1 MKGEQTKSL
10 ILESALKLVS
20 VEGLGAI
27 SIGRLA
33 KSVGLSKSGLFAHFN
48 SKDALQEEVLE
59 RASNEFVASVVRPA
73 LKKPRGLPRLRAMFD
88 NWLRWASSGRL
99 PGGCIFVGAAVELDD
114 KPGPLRDFLVK
125 TQKDWIAT
133 LAKATRLAAEEG
145 HMSKARSSEQIAF
158 ELYGI
163 MMSYH
168 LYKRLLGDRQARA
181 KANAACDRLLSSES

>member
-1 MKGEQTKSL
+1 VKGEQTKSL

-20 VEGLGAI
+20 VEGLGAV

-33 KSVGLSKSGLFAHFN
+33 KSVGLSKSGLFAHFK

-59 RASNEFVASVVRPA
+59 RASNEFVANVVRPA
-73 LKKPRGLPRLRAMFD
+73 LKKPRGIPRLQAIFD

-125 TQKDWIAT
+125 TQKDWVAT
-133 LAKATRLAAEEG
+133 LATAAALAIDEG
-145 HMSKARSSEQIAF
+145 HLPKTVAPEQIAF

-168 LYKRLLGDRQARA
+168 LYKRLLGDRQARS
-181 KANAACDRLLSSES
+181 KAQDACARLLGAA

>member
-1 MKGEQTKSL
+1 MKGAQTKSL

-33 KSVGLSKSGLFAHFN
+33 KSVGLSKSGLFAHFD
-48 SKDALQEEVLE
+48 SKNALQEEVLE

-73 LKKPRGLPRLRAMFD
+73 LKKPRGIPRLQAMFD

-114 KPGPLRDFLVK
+114 KPGPLRDTLVK

-133 LAKATRLAAEEG
+133 LATAARIAIEEG
-145 HMSKARSSEQIAF
+145 HLPEAPSPEQIAF

-168 LYKRLLGDRQARA
+168 LYKRLLGDRHARS
-181 KANAACDRLLSSES
+181 KARDACHRILGGD

>member
-20 VEGLGAI
+20 VEGLGAV

-33 KSVGLSKSGLFAHFN
+33 KSVGLSKSGLFAHFK

-59 RASNEFVASVVRPA
+59 QASSEFVANVVRPA
-73 LKKPRGLPRLRAMFD
+73 LKKPRGLPRLQAIFD

-114 KPGPLRDFLVK
+114 KPGPLRDFLVA
-125 TQKDWIAT
+125 TQKDWVKT
-133 LAKATRLAAEEG
+133 LATAAQLAVEEG
-145 HMSKARSSEQIAF
+145 HLPKTSEPEQIAF
-158 ELYGI
+158 EIYGI

-168 LYKRLLGDRQARA
+168 LYKRLLGDRQART
-181 KANAACDRLLSSES
+181 KAQNAYDRLLCEG

>member
-1 MKGEQTKSL
+1 MKGGQTKSL

-20 VEGLGAI
+20 VEGLGAV

-33 KSVGLSKSGLFAHFN
+33 KSVGLSKSGLFAHFK

-59 RASNEFVASVVRPA
+59 HASKEFIANVVRPA
-73 LKKPRGLPRLRAMFD
+73 LKKPQGIPRLQAMFD
-88 NWLRWASSGRL
+88 NWLRWASAGRL

-114 KPGPLRDFLVK
+114 KPGPLREFLVK
-125 TQKDWIAT
+125 TQKDWTTT
-133 LAKATRLAAEEG
+133 LATAVDLAIQQG
-145 HMSKARSSEQIAF
+145 HLPKSTSPEQLAF

-181 KANAACDRLLSSES
+181 KARAACTRLLSPD